1 MFMPDGG
8 HRLSCSFN
16 ELAEIW
22 WSKKRQQK
30 TSSSVIISWL
40 EKLVPLLF
48 VIECR
53 FLLEL
58 VRPAHM
64 SSFWVVLKCDATVRC
79 SVNFFLYHLLWKAM
93 MFSCQ
98 QKQLSQKNTNV
109 AQRTGTKNCCIKNCI
124 TTTGTSSIWFPT
136 NWPQTGHKLE
146 KENMQN
152 WLHLLCWIRQI
163 LKSYRFS
170 RKIIINV
177 LTKTWQTYQDRLV

>member
-8 HRLSCSFN
+8 HRLSCSFDA
-16 ELAEIW
+16 LTEIW

-30 TSSSVIISWL
+30 TSSSVIISLL
-40 EKLVPLLF
+40 EKLVPLPF

-79 SVNFFLYHLLWKAM
+79 SVNFFCIICCGKLWCLVV
-93 MFSCQ
+93 S
-98 QKQLSQKNTNV
+98 KNNCHKRIQMSLRGQV
-109 AQRTGTKNCCIKNCI
+109 LKNCCIKNCI